1 MSFSFTAMT
10 RAPRFLPV
18 VLRLD
23 GLSCLLTAAAQ
34 LGATPSL
41 AGATGLPERLLVA
54 TGAFMLVYGVAVS
67 MLSAARTIPRALVG
81 LIAVGNLGWALG
93 AMALLGGSNLPLS
106 AFGQAWVLAQAV
118 TVVVLADLQWMGLR
132 ATRSMPAR

>member
-1 MSFSFTAMT
+1 MSFPLTEIT

-23 GLSCLLTAAAQ
+23 GVSCLLTAAAQ

-41 AGATGLPERLLVA
+41 ARATGLPESLLMA
-54 TGAFMLVYGVAVS
+54 TGAFMLVYGITVS
-67 MLSAARTIPRALVG
+67 MLSMARTIPRGLVG
-81 LIAVGNLGWALG
+81 LIAIGNLGWALG
-93 AMALLGGSNLPLS
+93 AMMLLGWAHLPLS
-106 AFGQAWVLAQAV
+106 ALGQAWVLAQAV

-132 ATRSMPAR
+132 ATRSMPTR